1 MFTGDFSL
9 VQLASFLAVAKHV
22 SFTKAADELGITKSA
37 ISQNVKQLELLAKTD
52 LLIRTTRKV
61 ELTREGQKLL
71 MQCQRLE
78 GEWFGIS
85 QLINSFDEH
94 PEGVLCIS
102 SNYYFTQQSLAPII
116 KRYLQLYPSM
126 EVKLILEERMPEL
139 YQEKID
145 IVFGVN
151 WTPPDDVVAYRLSS
165 TDYVLCASPEYLEL
179 KGVPKKSA
187 QLSGHDFISHS
198 GRNFILLGDEVLNS
212 QCQTR
217 LSVNNIGCMKRFAI
231 DGLGIM
237 QAHRYM
243 LAEELIN
250 GTLVEICMPDFT
262 SPQVNIN
269 MYYQKQQYV
278 QPKIKTFVE
287 LVKEMI

>member
-1 MFTGDFSL
+1 MFQGDFSL
-9 VQLASFLAVAKHV
+9 VQLASFLAVAKHM
-22 SFTKAADELGITKSA
+22 SFTKAADALGITKSA
-37 ISQNVKQLELLAKTD
+37 ISQNIKQLESLAKAD

-61 ELTREGQKLL
+61 ELTREGHKLL

-78 GEWFGIS
+78 SEWFGIG

-102 SNYYFTQQSLAPII
+102 SNYYFVEESLAPII

-126 EVKLILEERMPEL
+126 EVKLIVEERMPEL
-139 YQEKID
+139 YQENID

-151 WTPPDDVVAYRLSS
+151 WTPPDDVVAYRLNS
-165 TDYVLCASPEYLEL
+165 TDYVLCASSEYLER
-179 KGVPKKSA
+179 KGLPKNIA
-187 QLSGHDFISHS
+187 QLGSHDFIAHS
-198 GRNFILLGDEVLNS
+198 GRDAIILCDSQLNA
-212 QCQTR
+212 QCQSR
-217 LSVNNIGCMKRFAI
+217 LSVNSISCMKRFAI
-231 DGLGIM
+231 DGLGII

-243 LAEELIN
+243 LVDELKS
-250 GTLVEICMPDFT
+250 GALVEVKMPDFT